1 MMLILSEAS
10 NFKEPAL
17 MEAVSFDA
25 EMDSLTLGVARVIVI
40 VSPEVASR
48 RKRPCKQLWNV

>member
-25 EMDSLTLGVARVIVI
+25 EIGFINPGRSEGYSNRLTG
-40 VSPEVASR
+40 SSESTETTM
-48 RKRPCKQLWNV
+48 